1 MEKNDFIVGLQEAF
15 DTYKKDGNETTEIEY
30 SSIEFLDADLR
41 NINNRSC
48 NNIKRV
54 IAYKAIEIKT
64 KKTVV
69 FGKQFAKYSDGSR
82 QVIKKLIEE
91 LLECGYMIDKAKT
104 IACVILDMHNP
115 NFNTL
120 QLKENTKII

>member
-1 MEKNDFIVGLQEAF
+1 MEKNDFIIGLQEEF
-15 DTYKKDGNETTEIEY
+15 DAYKSNNNEIPEIDY
-30 SSIEFLDADLR
+30 SNIEFLDADLR

-48 NNIKRV
+48 NNVKRV
-54 IAYKAIEIKT
+54 IVYKAIETKT

-82 QVIKKLIEE
+82 QVIKKLINE
-91 LLECGYMIDKAKT
+91 LLECGYVIDKAKT
-104 IACVILDMHNP
+104 IACAILDLHNP

-120 QLKENTKII
+120 QLKENTKLI